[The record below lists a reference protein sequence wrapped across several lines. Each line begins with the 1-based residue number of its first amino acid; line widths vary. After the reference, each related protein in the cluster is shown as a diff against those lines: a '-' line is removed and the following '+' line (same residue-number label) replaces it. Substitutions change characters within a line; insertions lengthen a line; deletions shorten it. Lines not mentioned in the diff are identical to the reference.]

1 MKVIISENSQKKI
14 LNLFQVKIDEL
25 FNEIKE
31 RYRNEQI
38 SASNRY
44 LSTFS
49 KIDKVIVR
57 NVKFKPD
64 LSIYVEVY
72 SDDSRF
78 DEDDIQEFANYL
90 RHKLD
95 YIGNPWIVP
104 ILINDSIED

>member
-14 LNLFQVKIDEL
+14 LNVFQVKIDEI
-25 FNEIKE
+25 FDEIKE
-31 RYRNEQI
+31 RNRNEEI
-38 SASNRY
+38 SASNWY
-44 LSTFS
+44 LRTFS

-57 NVKFKPD
+57 NVTLKHG
-64 LSIYVEVY
+64 LSIYVDVY

-78 DEDDIQEFANYL
+78 DEDDVQELANYL

-104 ILINDSIED
+104 NLINDSIED